1 MELKLPHTQTST
13 LDELDEKIAAI
24 LKSKRLQKSH
34 FNYSAW
40 GEVKDDDE
48 DFGKTTVSY
57 PDFESVVEGEYTF
70 KHYGTI
76 KNPKYSQFIIDAAKN
91 VRLRQPT
98 DHIFL
103 EQINVVDGVVDYW
116 FGS

>member
-1 MELKLPHTQTST
+1 MKLTLPHTQTST
-13 LDELDEKIAAI
+13 LDELDEKITKL
-24 LKSKRLQKSH
+24 LKPKRLQKSH

-40 GEVKDDDE
+40 DEVEDDE

-57 PDFESVVEGEYTF
+57 PDFESIVEGEYTF

-76 KNPKYSQFIIDAAKN
+76 RNPKYSQFIIDAAKD
-91 VRLRQPT
+91 VKLRQPT
-98 DHIFL
+98 DHVFL
-103 EQINVVDGVVDYW
+103 EQINIENGKVDYW

>member
-1 MELKLPHTQTST
+1 MKLKPPHTQTST
-13 LDELDEKIAAI
+13 LDELDDKIAAL
-24 LKSKRLQKSH
+24 LKTKRLQKSH
-34 FNYSAW
+34 LNYSAW
-40 GEVKDDDE
+40 DEVKEDE
-48 DFGKTTVSY
+48 DFGQTIVSY
-57 PDFESVVEGEYTF
+57 PDFEQEIEGEYTF

-76 KNPKYSQFIIDAAKN
+76 KNPKYSQFIIDAAKD

-103 EQINVVDGVVDYW
+103 EQIEIEDGKVEYW

>member
-1 MELKLPHTQTST
+1 MKLQPPHTQTST
-13 LDELDEKIAAI
+13 LDGLDDKIAQL

-34 FNYSAW
+34 LNYSAW
-40 GEVKDDDE
+40 DEVE
-48 DFGKTTVSY
+48 ENTDFGKTVVSY
-57 PDFESVVEGEYTF
+57 PDFDQTIEGKYTF

-76 KNPKYSQFIIDAAKN
+76 KNPKYSQFIIDAAKD

-103 EQINVVDGVVDYW
+103 EQIDVEDGKVEYW

>member
-1 MELKLPHTQTST
+1 MKLTPPHTQTST
-13 LDELDEKIAAI
+13 LDELDGKIAQL

-40 GEVKDDDE
+40 DEVEEND
-48 DFGKTTVSY
+48 DFGQTIVSY
-57 PDFESVVEGEYTF
+57 PDFEQTIEGEYAF

-76 KNPKYSQFIIDAAKN
+76 KNPKYSQFIIDAAKD

-103 EQINVVDGVVDYW
+103 EQIDVEDGKVEYW